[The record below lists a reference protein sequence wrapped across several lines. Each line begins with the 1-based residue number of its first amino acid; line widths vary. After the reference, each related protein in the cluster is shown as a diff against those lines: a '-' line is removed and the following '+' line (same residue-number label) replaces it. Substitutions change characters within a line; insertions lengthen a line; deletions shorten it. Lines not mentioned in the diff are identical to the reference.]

1 MTERGKRR
9 RFNGAVKARVAIEA
23 LREQKT
29 VAQLAS
35 EFECHASQVAKWKK
49 EAMDRLPSLFA
60 SPVGARAEE
69 RLLAELYEQI
79 GRLKMELE
87 WFKKKV
93 GASA

>member
-1 MTERGKRR
+1 MTENGMRR

-29 VAQLAS
+29 AAQIAS
-35 EFECHASQVAKWKK
+35 EFECHTSQVARWKK
-49 EAMDRLPSLFA
+49 EAIEGLPTLFA
-60 SPVGARAEE
+60 TRVGE
-69 RLLAELYEQI
+69 RSEGRVLAGLYEQI

-87 WFKKKV
+87 WFKKKF